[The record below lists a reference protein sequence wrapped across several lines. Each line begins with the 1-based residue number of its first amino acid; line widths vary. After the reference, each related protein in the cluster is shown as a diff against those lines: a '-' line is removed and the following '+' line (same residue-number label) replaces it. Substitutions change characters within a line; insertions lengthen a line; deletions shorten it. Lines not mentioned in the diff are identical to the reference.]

1 MSSSH
6 NSKTGL
12 FINSPSLRFCLAMIV
27 TASVALVS
35 PLSAQTR
42 TMSSSADRLPGT
54 DVPASMQDSVQ
65 VMVEMTTAPASV
77 PYPAALKTAQAQA
90 DQQRNFALAHPKLK
104 TSQALLGGKQT
115 VQISATAA
123 SQVASVVKQIDQA
136 QRALVPSLTS
146 AAIGGKVLYR
156 VQRVYNGIA
165 MKVSP
170 DKIAAIEKM
179 AGVKAVHPMHPKS
192 ATAFTDID
200 FLGARTAWAAA
211 VPFGGAHGENVKVA
225 VIDSG
230 LDYVHTN
237 FGGNADY
244 TGVTDTNPNGKFPS
258 FKVPG
263 GYDFAGDAY
272 NANDPLHDVPVPD
285 SNPWDGDPS
294 GSSAGHGTACASLVG
309 GYGVNGAGTT
319 YIGSYD
325 AVNPAIGPMKISPGF
340 APNCKLYPL
349 RVFGNSGA
357 TNLTTQ
363 AIEWAMDPN
372 GDGNFSDHV
381 DVISMSLG
389 SNEGYADDDSAVA
402 SSNAASVGIIVCAAS
417 GNAADTYYIT
427 SSPAAANGIL
437 SVAASFHD
445 HGGFIYDS
453 SITPHTNAGAGTP
466 PDGKYKSIYGNPCP
480 HVPAGGLTGDVVY
493 AVPANGGNE
502 VSGVDPVNSNP
513 WSNAANVAGKIAMC
527 NRGTSSF
534 VQKAAHAQASGAVA
548 LIIVNETQP
557 TADPIVAGLTG
568 GPAIT
573 IPVVMISKVDG
584 DAIRTAAG
592 GFDSVTGLPTN
603 SPVNVTINNDNGA
616 AIHATTAT
624 DTMPAYS
631 SRGPRLG
638 DSALKPDISAP
649 AEIVGVATNHSGSNV
664 QNFNG
669 TSSATPHIAGIMA
682 LLRQLHPTWS
692 VEELNALVCNTA
704 THDLTTGPSPV
715 PLGTPVPSPNK
726 QYGVGRVGAGRV
738 DVTKASTAN
747 VVAYNQ
753 TNPGYISVSFGVV
766 DVPADGS
773 VSLTK
778 VVKVANKSAASVTY
792 NITYQDVNATAG
804 SSYTLPASITV
815 GAGSTGTFNVG
826 FTSTGSAL
834 RHERDISITYTQPP
848 LAGNVARPYL
858 SEKAG

>member
-1 MSSSH
+1 M
-6 NSKTGL
+6 
-12 FINSPSLRFCLAMIV
+12 
-27 TASVALVS
+27 
-35 PLSAQTR
+35 
-42 TMSSSADRLPGT
+42 
-54 DVPASMQDSVQ
+54 
-65 VMVEMTTAPASV
+65 
-77 PYPAALKTAQAQA
+77 PAAA
-90 DQQRNFALAHPKLK
+90 RP
-104 TSQALLGGKQT
+104 
-115 VQISATAA
+115 AA

-402 SSNAASVGIIVCAAS
+402 SSNAASSSHRSMTRHTAAF
-417 GNAADTYYIT
+417 T
-427 SSPAAANGIL
+427 L
-437 SVAASFHD
+437 
-445 HGGFIYDS
+445 
-453 SITPHTNAGAGTP
+453 SITPATHH
-466 PDGKYKSIYGNPCP
+466 SRLSRI
-480 HVPAGGLTGDVVY
+480 HVSSTWESPASCR
-493 AVPANGGNE
+493 ASMRP
-502 VSGVDPVNSNP
+502 S
-513 WSNAANVAGKIAMC
+513 
-527 NRGTSSF
+527 TSS
-534 VQKAAHAQASGAVA
+534 
-548 LIIVNETQP
+548 
-557 TADPIVAGLTG
+557 
-568 GPAIT
+568 
-573 IPVVMISKVDG
+573 
-584 DAIRTAAG
+584 R
-592 GFDSVTGLPTN
+592 VTPR
-603 SPVNVTINNDNGA
+603 A
-616 AIHATTAT
+616 R
-624 DTMPAYS
+624 S
-631 SRGPRLG
+631 SRVSPM
-638 DSALKPDISAP
+638 
-649 AEIVGVATNHSGSNV
+649 
-664 QNFNG
+664 
-669 TSSATPHIAGIMA
+669 SSS
-682 LLRQLHPTWS
+682 R
-692 VEELNALVCNTA
+692 
-704 THDLTTGPSPV
+704 
-715 PLGTPVPSPNK
+715 
-726 QYGVGRVGAGRV
+726 
-738 DVTKASTAN
+738 
-747 VVAYNQ
+747 
-753 TNPGYISVSFGVV
+753 
-766 DVPADGS
+766 
-773 VSLTK
+773 
-778 VVKVANKSAASVTY
+778 
-792 NITYQDVNATAG
+792 
-804 SSYTLPASITV
+804 
-815 GAGSTGTFNVG
+815 
-826 FTSTGSAL
+826 
-834 RHERDISITYTQPP
+834 
-848 LAGNVARPYL
+848 
-858 SEKAG
+858 